1 MKFKTKDGEEFILEI
16 KTNPN
21 PNPESYDFQLKRY
34 KEMIDWCD
42 LETLNKTPVPRYHIY
57 DEGPELT
64 VIDIY
69 ETFPGVAFKRH
80 LVRGYI
86 YIGDESGEHLYFHH
100 HCASDN
106 RKEVEAYL
114 KYLKEIRSSP
124 FPF

>member
-1 MKFKTKDGEEFILEI
+1 MKDKYIYEI
-16 KTNPN
+16 KINPN

-34 KEMIDWCD
+34 KEMMDWCD

-69 ETFPGVAFKRH
+69 ETFPGVTFKRH

-86 YIGDESGEHLYFHH
+86 YIGDESGEHLYFQHH
-100 HCASDN
+100 FASNDK
-106 RKEVEAYL
+106 KEAETYL
-114 KYLKEIRSSP
+114 EYLTEIRKSK